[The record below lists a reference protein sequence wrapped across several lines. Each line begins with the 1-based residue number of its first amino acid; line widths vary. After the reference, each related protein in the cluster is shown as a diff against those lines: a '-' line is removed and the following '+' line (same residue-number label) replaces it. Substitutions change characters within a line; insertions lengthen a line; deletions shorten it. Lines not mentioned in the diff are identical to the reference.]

1 MIIKSKSTR
10 FNFLKKILYIF
21 NKFLLILGAISLL
34 VFLFFVSYYLTSG
47 MKERFAPL
55 NLIYKVD
62 QVIFNK
68 YLGFSFFKI
77 DDYLR
82 YKIKRVKY
90 LFFENN
96 LENLFIKIDQENLY
110 NLELQREEK
119 KKNISNDSSRFSLGE
134 LVIDNKKIPI
144 KLRVKGDRVLH
155 WYNKN
160 ETSYKIDI
168 RGIDRLWG
176 MEEFSLQKPI
186 TRNYTYEY
194 LFHKFLEFNDL
205 ISLNYFFVNLY
216 INDNNQG
223 IYAVEE
229 GFSKELIERNKR
241 RNGPIFGLEEK
252 KGTLYPFIEYDLY
265 SDDFWISNY
274 PTLTTTAFS
283 KLNILKSND
292 QENLNQIFDI
302 KKWAKFFAI
311 IDFTNTL
318 HGAIPKSVK
327 LFYNPVSE
335 KFEPIGFDGHAE
347 SGDIKDFIILD
358 FLDPY
363 NKKCSYIC
371 KEREWFLRFLK
382 NRNGK
387 INNEFV
393 DLYLYYLKLISSQ
406 EQLNQFK
413 NKYLKKINF
422 YNEQFYSDVSKI
434 DKGYYKGIAPFEF
447 NRNFLDERSSYIA
460 NRLSSIY
467 ELGDLKVSLNNKQI
481 SFDNLNKFFLKK
493 INLKCDLGKISE
505 MFVIKD
511 QILDYDKNCKY
522 YVGKKLLSLYKNIYI
537 NKTFLDPYKNI
548 KDITEYDLKFENGVY
563 YLESNLEIKD
573 NIYLPKDKKLFIS
586 SGVNIKFIN
595 DSVFISEGSINFNG
609 TNLNPIKIYSDTK
622 VGSMI
627 FYNNTYKLNN
637 VLMDNL
643 SFPKNKNSILYGG
656 LNIIDSI
663 VNIKNT
669 EIKNSNS
676 EDAINIINS
685 KTNITDLKMNNIKAD
700 ALDVDFGEINFTGI
714 YCDEIQNDCLDVSGG
729 LVDGTKL
736 ITTNVF
742 DKGLSFGES
751 SKGNLINSIFM
762 NNKIAIAVKDG
773 SKLSSSNINMDKNDI
788 DIAIFKKKRAYE
800 NSEMSILNTKD
811 KKNLKVFLGAD
822 NIFLADQTHEII
834 KLKNS
839 EMNQLFY

>member
-1 MIIKSKSTR
+1 VIIKNKSIR
-10 FNFLKKILYIF
+10 FNFLKKVLYLF
-21 NKFLLILGAISLL
+21 NKFLLILGAFSLL
-34 VFLFFVSYYLTSG
+34 ILLFFTSYYFTSG
-47 MKERFAPL
+47 MKARFGPSIL
-55 NLIYKVD
+55 MHKVD
-62 QVIFNK
+62 QLIFNK

-82 YKIKRVKY
+82 YKIKRTKY
-90 LFFENN
+90 LFFDND

-119 KKNISNDSSRFSLGE
+119 KKNIAYELSRFSVGE
-134 LVIDNKKIPI
+134 LAINDKKIPI
-144 KLRVKGDRVLH
+144 RLRVKGDRVLH
-155 WYNKN
+155 WYDKN
-160 ETSYKIDI
+160 QTSYKIDI

-194 LFHKFLEFNDL
+194 LFHKYLEFYDL
-205 ISLNYFFVNLY
+205 ISLKYFFVNLN

-252 KGTLYPFIEYDLY
+252 KGVSYPFIEYDLY

-292 QENLNQIFDI
+292 QENLNEIFDLR
-302 KKWAKFFAI
+302 KWAKFFAI
-311 IDFTNTL
+311 IDLTNTL

-327 LFYNPVSE
+327 LFYNPVTE

-347 SGDIKDFIILD
+347 LGNINDFIILD
-358 FLDPY
+358 FLDPN
-363 NKKCSYIC
+363 NKKCGYIC
-371 KEREWFLRFLK
+371 EDREWFLRFLK
-382 NRNGK
+382 NKDGQ
-387 INNEFV
+387 INTEFIN
-393 DLYLYYLKLISSQ
+393 LYVSYLKFISSQ
-406 EQLNQFK
+406 DQLNQFK
-413 NKYLKKINF
+413 NKHLNKINF
-422 YNEQFYSDVSKI
+422 YNDQLYSDISKI

-447 NRNFLDERSSYIA
+447 NKNFLDERSSYI
-460 NRLSSIY
+460 NNKLLDIN

-481 SFDNLNKFFLKK
+481 SFDNVNRFFLKK
-493 INLKCDLGKISE
+493 INLKCDKGKIFE
-505 MFVIKD
+505 IYVIKN
-511 QILDYDKNCKY
+511 QILDYDKNCNY
-522 YVGKKLLSLYKNIYI
+522 YIGKKSISLFKNIYI
-537 NKTFLDPYKNI
+537 NKAFIDPYKNI
-548 KDITEYDLKFENGVY
+548 KDITENNLKFKDGVY
-563 YLESNLEIKD
+563 YLENNLEVKE
-573 NIYLPKDKKLFIS
+573 NIYLPKNKRLIIS

-609 TNLNPIKIYSDTK
+609 TNINPIKIYSDK
-622 VGSMI
+622 KKGSMI
-627 FYNNTYKLNN
+627 FYDNIYNLNN
-637 VLMDNL
+637 VLIDNL

-656 LNIIDSI
+656 LNIIDSK

-685 KTNITDLKMNNIKAD
+685 KTTISDLKMNNIKAD
-700 ALDVDFGEINFTGI
+700 ALDVDFGEIDFSGI
-714 YCDEIQNDCLDVSGG
+714 YCENIQNDCLDVSGVFVEG
-729 LVDGTKL
+729 SKL
-736 ITTNVF
+736 ITKNVF

-751 SKGNLINSIFM
+751 STGNLINSTFM

-773 SKLSSSNINMDKNDI
+773 SSLSSSYINMGENDI
-788 DIAIFKKKRAYE
+788 DIAIFTKKKAYE
-800 NSEMSILNTKD
+800 NSEMTILNTKN
-811 KKNLKVFLGAD
+811 KKNLKVFLGDD
-822 NIFLADQTHEII
+822 NVFSSDQIHQVV

-839 EMNQLFY
+839 EINELFY